1 MPALSNGHLGFIV
14 FSNNVYMNALYN
26 GQAGL
31 SHRARI
37 PNFGNIQLADDYC
50 CQTQTCK
57 YTFNVKYGYFMVE
70 LNVENQFIATHL
82 VYAHRYYDRAIINQF
97 YIQRLGSKGESS
109 GSSLINVIILSLLLS
124 FTNANQIFLPFRI
137 VMGK

>member
-1 MPALSNGHLGFIV
+1 MFMIFLCSLPTDQKSMPALSNGHLGFIV
-14 FSNNVYMNALYN
+14 FSDSVYINALYN
-26 GQAGL
+26 GRAGL

-50 CQTQTCK
+50 GQTQTRK

-70 LNVENQFIATHL
+70 LIVENQFIATHL

-97 YIQRLGSKGESS
+97 YIQRLGSKGES
-109 GSSLINVIILSLLLS
+109 GLISVIILSL
-124 FTNANQIFLPFRI
+124 TD
-137 VMGK
+137 